1 MAACTS
7 LWGLRMVGRKE
18 FGDQRLRV
26 RLVRVVLVVVL
37 AAAGL
42 RLVQVQ
48 FLEAEAL
55 SGSAARQRT
64 QQVRVPP
71 VRGDILDRTGGKLA
85 FSVTTKALS
94 WSPKAMRAQ
103 YAEAGIDFHART
115 AQIAAR
121 IKSVLGEKADERE
134 LLARM
139 RGTEFGYLA
148 VDVDPLRE
156 REITRDYKGEIDVET
171 RTRRAYPGDTLA
183 SSVLGYASRHGSSPD
198 GLMHGWF
205 GLEAAQDALLAG
217 EPGSLT
223 VDIQG
228 GTDGIVIPGTERD
241 LRPAKNG
248 ASIELT
254 LDPDIQYN
262 AERQLAEYMAGTGAT
277 GGRVVVLDAR
287 TAEIYALAGDKSFD
301 PRDPNGPLGLGNVQ
315 ATAIPAVATPHQPG
329 AVQKIVTAAAVI
341 EHQIAGPDDTLQVP
355 ASMPVADSVVR
366 DGWHSEP
373 VTMSVTGVFAKSS
386 DVGTLVLARRIG
398 PDRYAAMLNDFGLGT
413 RTGAG
418 LPGENAGSIPD
429 RGRWSAATLDELAIG
444 QGRLSAT
451 TLQTTGMYQAIANGG
466 MRVPPR
472 IIRATIDGIRH
483 EQPAPQSVRVVS
495 ERTAT
500 AVRAMLR
507 ATVQDSPDQSG
518 VAASAA
524 VPGYQ
529 IAAMTGP
536 APAQGPVTFAG
547 ILPADNPRFVIGI
560 ALDTPNQSIQAA
572 PLFRNIASYLTQ
584 RFSLPL
590 STQAAQAVPLVV
602 SQ

>member
-1 MAACTS
+1 LA
-7 LWGLRMVGRKE
+7 GRKE

-26 RLVRVVLVVVL
+26 RLVRVTLVVVL

-48 FLEAEAL
+48 LLQAEAL

-71 VRGDILDRTGGKLA
+71 VRGDILDRTGRKLA

-103 YAEAGIDFHART
+103 YTKAGIDF
-115 AQIAAR
+115 
-121 IKSVLGEKADERE
+121 V
-134 LLARM
+134 
-139 RGTEFGYLA
+139 
-148 VDVDPLRE
+148 
-156 REITRDYKGEIDVET
+156 
-171 RTRRAYPGDTLA
+171 YPGGTLA
-183 SSVLGYASRHGSSPD
+183 SSVLGYASLHGSSPD

-205 GLEAAQDALLAG
+205 GLEAAQDAALAG

-223 VDIQG
+223 VDTQG
-228 GTDGIVIPGTERD
+228 GTDGVVIPGTERD
-241 LRPAKNG
+241 LRPARNG

-262 AERQLAEYMAGTGAT
+262 AERQLAEHMAATGAT
-277 GGRVVVLDAR
+277 GGCVVVLDAR
-287 TAEIYALAGDKSFD
+287 TAEIYALVSDKSFD
-301 PRDPNGPLGLGNVQ
+301 PSGPVGLGDVQ
-315 ATAIPAVATPHQPG
+315 ATGIPAVTTPHQPG

-355 ASMPVADSVVR
+355 ASMPVAASVVR
-366 DGWHSEP
+366 DGWHAEP

-386 DVGTLVLARRIG
+386 DVGTLALARRIG

-418 LPGENAGSIPD
+418 LPGENAGSVPG
-429 RGRWSAATLDELAIG
+429 RGRWSATTLDELAIG
-444 QGRLSAT
+444 QGLSAT

-466 MRVPPR
+466 VRVPPR
-472 IIRATIDGIRH
+472 IIRATIDGIRR

-507 ATVQDSPDQSG
+507 STVQDSPDQSG
-518 VAASAA
+518 VAPSAA

-547 ILPADNPRFVIGI
+547 VLPADTPRFVIGI
-560 ALDTPNQSIQAA
+560 TLDTPNPSIEAA

-590 STQAAQAVPLVV
+590 STQAAQVVPLVV

>member
-1 MAACTS
+1 
-7 LWGLRMVGRKE
+7 MVGRKQ

-26 RLVRVVLVVVL
+26 RLVRGVLVVVL
-37 AAAGL
+37 AVAGL

-48 FLEAEAL
+48 LLEAEAL
-55 SGSAARQRT
+55 SGNAARQRT

-94 WSPKAMRAQ
+94 WSPKAMRTQ
-103 YAEAGIDFHART
+103 YAKAGIDFQART

-121 IKSVLGEKADERE
+121 IKAVLGDKADEQD
-134 LLARM
+134 LLAKM
-139 RGTEFGYLA
+139 RGTEFAYLA

-156 REITRDYKGEIDVET
+156 REITRDYKGEIVVET
-171 RTRRAYPGDTLA
+171 RTRRAYPGGTLA

-205 GLEAAQDALLAG
+205 GLEAAHDTVLAG
-217 EPGSLT
+217 EPGSVT

-228 GTDGIVIPGTERD
+228 GFDGVVIPGTERD

-262 AERQLAEYMAGTGAT
+262 AERQLAEYMAGTGVT
-277 GGRVVVLDAR
+277 GGCVVVLDAR
-287 TAEIYALAGDKSFD
+287 TAEIYALVSDKSFD
-301 PRDPNGPLGLGNVQ
+301 PRDPNGPLGLGNAQ
-315 ATAIPAVATPHQPG
+315 ATGIQAVTAPHQPG

-341 EHQIAGPDDTLQVP
+341 EHQIARPDDTLQVP
-355 ASMPVADSVVR
+355 ASMAVADSVVR

-386 DVGTLVLARRIG
+386 DVGTLALARQIG
-398 PDRYAAMLNDFGLGT
+398 PDRYAAMLNDFGIGT

-418 LPGENAGSIPD
+418 LPGENAGSVPD
-429 RGRWSAATLDELAIG
+429 RGRWSATTLDELAIG
-444 QGRLSAT
+444 QGLSAT

-472 IIRATIDGIRH
+472 IIRATIDGARH
-483 EQPAPQSVRVVS
+483 EQPAPQNVRVVS
-495 ERTAT
+495 EHTAT

-507 ATVQDSPDQSG
+507 ATVQDSPGQSG
-518 VAASAA
+518 VAPSAA

-536 APAQGPVTFAG
+536 ALAQGPITFAG
-547 ILPADNPRFVIGI
+547 ILPADNPRFVVGI
-560 ALDTPNQSIQAA
+560 ALETPDQSIQAA

-584 RFSLPL
+584 RFSVPL
-590 STQAAQAVPLVV
+590 STQAAQTAPLLV
-602 SQ
+602 SH